1 MAGRLS
7 RCACL
12 GGAAFGPVAEG
23 AAKAERDV
31 ADARRALVRAK
42 GDGDVT
48 EGSSSTST
56 LDVEVRIDLAA
67 SMDKSEVLMALD
79 NLKRYIA
86 QDTWPPA

>member
-1 MAGRLS
+1 MANRYYGLDR
-7 RCACL
+7 
-12 GGAAFGPVAEG
+12 G
-23 AAKAERDV
+23 KQ
-31 ADARRALVRAK
+31 
-42 GDGDVT
+42 GDGNVT

>member
-1 MAGRLS
+1 MANRYYGLDR
-7 RCACL
+7 
-12 GGAAFGPVAEG
+12 G
-23 AAKAERDV
+23 KQ
-31 ADARRALVRAK
+31 

-48 EGSSSTST
+48 EGSSSTAT